1 MPTLISN
8 LIQLQYM
15 PPDQIRRRDV
25 GALFFFLNSSV
36 ALYYS
41 AWPCVSR
48 LGLDEVIDV
57 LVRFGT
63 VTRPPKIELD
73 RSV

>member
-25 GALFFFLNSSV
+25 GALFSFLNRSV
-36 ALYYS
+36 ALSTTTTIPS
-41 AWPCVSR
+41 AWPCISR
-48 LGLDEVIDV
+48 LGLDEVIDGLD
-57 LVRFGT
+57 LVR
-63 VTRPPKIELD
+63 
-73 RSV
+73 